1 MWYDSLM
8 RFRDDIDPATTWLV
22 ADSHFGH
29 ENIKAFCHRPD
40 DIEQIMME
48 KWARMVPNE
57 DTVLHLGDLSY
68 RSNAFFKNMI
78 APHLTGAR
86 KLLIQGNHD
95 KQRFSFYRDSGF
107 NLVKPFKIE
116 YIGGNKLYEIS
127 FSHYPWNEQDEGP
140 MPGYALRIHGHIHNN
155 GYSRAAFVP
164 YLKQHINVSIEM
176 MRYKPVRLKHL
187 LDGYLLGWIPEEERR
202 REINSLKEA
211 INADQDFPG
220 KGQLDPRC

>member
-1 MWYDSLM
+1 MK
-8 RFRDDIDPATTWLV
+8 FRDDIDPGRTWLV
-22 ADSHFGH
+22 ADTHFGH

-40 DIEQIMME
+40 DIEQTMME
-48 KWARMVPNE
+48 KWARMVPEE

-78 APHLTGAR
+78 APHLTGSR

-95 KQRFSFYRDSGF
+95 RQRYSFYRDCGF
-107 NLVKPFKIE
+107 KLTKPFKIE
-116 YIGGNKLYEIS
+116 YLTGSKPYEVS
-127 FSHYPWNEQDEGP
+127 FSHYPWNYKNEGE
-140 MPGYALRIHGHIHNN
+140 MPSCALRIHGHIHNN

-187 LDGYLLGWIPEEERR
+187 LDGYLLGWIPEEEMQRKVD
-202 REINSLKEA
+202 SVKELL
-211 INADQDFPG
+211 DEPQDKSTLPDF
-220 KGQLDPRC
+220 KQLDPRA